1 MNDLDAKLTAL
12 NAIQEEAEKLL
23 AYPLVVEV
31 RDAVERI
38 LSIARYQADVRT
50 ADEQHKSQT

>member
-12 NAIQEEAEKLL
+12 NAIREEAEKLL
-23 AYPLVVEV
+23 ENPLSVEV

-38 LSIARYQADVRT
+38 VSIARYQADVRT
-50 ADEQHKSQT
+50 ATEQHKSRT